1 MENENLLGWDEGSG
15 TYIIYTKLLSE
26 KISQLTQL
34 KSENKEH
41 QQKIQDLEERL
52 KSFEQ
57 KDILRLKQ
65 HGELE
70 QSKKESEE
78 LVTSLKE
85 KDSEISSLKKQ
96 IENLQ
101 TVRGIVDKF
110 GTYKSL
116 QKTLAVLV
124 YIREQVEEFGSVRW
138 IEVINNFKSYH
149 WAKSTIED
157 HLRKLRE
164 EDIIVE
170 KRAIKGEYML
180 NVEKLGEACDDFD
193 NLVRCIIGTK
203 LYGFAKES
211 WMKKQRS

>member
-1 MENENLLGWDEGSG
+1 MGG
-15 TYIIYTKLLSE
+15 SE
-26 KISQLTQL
+26 KI
-34 KSENKEH
+34 KNWGVK
-41 QQKIQDLEERL
+41 
-52 KSFEQ
+52 
-57 KDILRLKQ
+57 
-65 HGELE
+65 G
-70 QSKKESEE
+70 
-78 LVTSLKE
+78 V
-85 KDSEISSLKKQ
+85 
-96 IENLQ
+96 
-101 TVRGIVDKF
+101 VDKF

-138 IEVINNFKSYH
+138 ITVINNFKSYH

-203 LYGFAKES
+203 LYDFAKES